1 MNTLTKYWFLE
12 GFNLFQKLG
21 RINMMRICEIL
32 EMAHFAKGDLIT
44 QKSDNENSIFFLKK
58 GTVKIVDSITNT
70 VKYIV
75 KKGHIFGELILYD
88 KTSAFQ
94 EQAYALEDCIVCYIE
109 VQQMQDIMEKHK
121 SLKNGVIKIYG
132 LRIKK
137 LERRLQN
144 LIYKDS
150 ITRIKEFIVDYIN
163 DHGDTHK
170 DKIVAKHLLT
180 HKDIANLTSTSRQTV
195 SNTLSKMRK
204 NKDIEYNAKYLS
216 ILILKKDKLQ
226 EAFSDTDTL

>member
-1 MNTLTKYWFLE
+1 
-12 GFNLFQKLG
+12 
-21 RINMMRICEIL
+21 MRICERL
-32 EMAHFAKGDLIT
+32 EMSDFTKGDLIT

-58 GTVKIVDSITNT
+58 GTVKIVDSLTNT

-88 KTSAFQ
+88 KTLALQ
-94 EQAYALEDCIVCYIE
+94 EHAYALEDCIVCYIE
-109 VQQMQDIMEKHK
+109 AQQMEDLMEKHK

-137 LERRLQN
+137 LERRLHH
-144 LIYKDS
+144 LLYKDS
-150 ITRIKEFIVDYIN
+150 ITRIKEFIMDYIN
-163 DHGDTHK
+163 VHGEIHN

-180 HKDIANLTSTSRQTV
+180 HKDIANLTNTSRQTV

-204 NKDIEYNAKYLS
+204 SKDIEYNAKYLS
-216 ILILKKDKLQ
+216 IPVLKKDQLLKAL
-226 EAFSDTDTL
+226 SDTDTLSWKVWLINPS